1 MFVSDELMPLPASQ
15 AVTFVTRQ
23 DKTPGELPRPRRCLA
38 RAESVQSIEGAEME
52 PKRKRPTW
60 RELMAQNMPLVLPG
74 AHDAFSARL
83 IEDAGFPAYFI
94 GGFPVVG
101 VRYAVPDIGLIQ
113 LGEMSQSFRDIM
125 QGSRLPVL
133 VDGDDGYGDVKNVTR
148 TVRIYEEMG
157 ASAIFFEDQVAPK
170 RCGHMAGK
178 VLVPTELMEAKL
190 RAAAAAREDREFFI
204 IARTDARDVEGL
216 DEAFRRSE
224 RYLRA
229 GADGLFIE
237 SPRSVEELRKIG
249 GSFGVPHLANMLEG
263 GVTPILSNK
272 ELGEMGF
279 SMVIHG
285 ITLLMR
291 SAKVMQ
297 DTLSDL
303 RKDNLRTDKSGISF
317 EEYKRLVGFGDWAAV
332 DETFKA

>member
-1 MFVSDELMPLPASQ
+1 
-15 AVTFVTRQ
+15 
-23 DKTPGELPRPRRCLA
+23 
-38 RAESVQSIEGAEME
+38 ME
-52 PKRKRPTW
+52 AKKGRPTW
-60 RELMAQNMPLVLPG
+60 RELMAQHKPLVLPG

-101 VRYAVPDIGLIQ
+101 VRYAVPDIGLIG
-113 LGEMSQSFRDIM
+113 LGEMSQAFRDTM
-125 QGSRLPVL
+125 LGSRLPAL

-148 TVRIYEEMG
+148 TMRVYEEMG

-178 VLVPTELMEAKL
+178 VLVPTEMMEAKL
-190 RAAAAAREDREFFI
+190 RAAAAAREDSEFFI

-216 DEAFRRSE
+216 DAAFRRAE

-237 SPRSVEELRKIG
+237 SPRDIDELQKIG
-249 GSFGVPHLANMLEG
+249 SSFGVPHLANMLEG

-291 SAKVMQ
+291 AANVMKE
-297 DTLSDL
+297 TLSDL
-303 RKDNLRTDKSGISF
+303 RADKLRADKSGVSF
-317 EEYKRLVGFGDWAAV
+317 EEYKRLVSFGEWAAIE
-332 DETFKA
+332 DKFKF